1 MYRDRVVAAV
11 VPAHNEEQHVSTVIK
26 TMPDF
31 VDHVLVVDDA
41 STDRTAE
48 VAEGMRDPRVTLIRH
63 ETNRGVGG
71 AILSGHRKAL
81 EVGADVS
88 LVMAGDAQMDP
99 AFLPDLLDPIAEGR
113 ADFTKGNRFY
123 SVDSLR
129 GMPRHR
135 IVGNIVLSFLTKLAS
150 GYWHMVDPQ
159 NGYTAL
165 SRTMLER
172 LPLDRIS
179 EGYQFEN
186 DLLIH
191 LNVLDAR
198 LLDVPIPARYGQEVS
213 GIRLRRVIPTMLNLL
228 FRGFWRRILWK
239 YVLWSFSPVALFLFA
254 GLLLT
259 AWGVGFGIW
268 VIFQTLGDP
277 EASTGTVILSVVP
290 FIIGVQF
297 LIFFL
302 VLDIQESRR
311 LERHPGAG

>member
-1 MYRDRVVAAV
+1 MYRDRAVASV
-11 VPAHNEEQHVSTVIK
+11 VPAHDEEQHISTVIK
-26 TMPDF
+26 TTPDF
-31 VDHVLVVDDA
+31 VDHIIVVDDA

-48 VAEGMRDPRVTLIRH
+48 VAEGMDDPRVILIRH

-71 AILSGHRKAL
+71 AILSGHRMVL
-81 EVGADVS
+81 ELDADMAV
-88 LVMAGDAQMDP
+88 VMAGDAQMDP
-99 AFLPDLLDPIAEGR
+99 AYLPDLLDPIVEGR

-123 SVDSLR
+123 SVDSFQ
-129 GMPRHR
+129 GMPRLR
-135 IVGNIVLSFLTKLAS
+135 IFGNIVLSFLTKLAS

-159 NGYTAL
+159 NGYTAIA
-165 SRTMLER
+165 RPTIER

-191 LNVLDAR
+191 LNVLSAR
-198 LLDVPIPARYGQEVS
+198 LLDVPIPARYGEEVS
-213 GIRLRRVIPTMLNLL
+213 SIRLRRLIPTLLSLL
-228 FRGFWRRILWK
+228 FRGFWRRIFWK

-268 VIFQTLGDP
+268 VIVQTLGIP

-290 FIIGVQF
+290 FIIGIQF

-302 VLDIQESRR
+302 VLDIRES
-311 LERHPGAG
+311 PGGTP